1 MDIYDEALA
10 LERAGGDQQLA
21 EQMFTLLRRDLP
33 QQQHSINKAFQAGD
47 LSTMQQIT
55 HKVVGATRYC
65 GVPGLADS
73 AEVLDRY
80 LKAGHTGQ
88 LDLLLKNLNEE
99 IERLMAYLP

>member
-10 LERAGGDQQLA
+10 LERAGGDRQLA
-21 EQMFTLLRRDLP
+21 EQMFAMLRRDLP
-33 QQQHSINKAFQAGD
+33 QQQQDIEKARQAGE
-47 LSTMQQIT
+47 LARMQQIT
-55 HKVVGATRYC
+55 HRIVGGTRYC

-80 LKAGHTGQ
+80 LKAGHTEQ

-99 IERLMAYLP
+99 IERLLAYTP